1 MTGFGPRFS
10 NHENCGL
17 GKRAATIWTDAC
29 AQLFACSNWIKV
41 ERFAINTVWHDFGAL
56 PREVRMQRRRMRRLG
71 IRRWRVLLL
80 LGAAAW
86 VAAWL
91 APARAQQ
98 SAPAASPP
106 AATPA
111 KPKPKP
117 ANPETKPEAAKPAA
131 PAAKPA
137 SPAAA
142 GGVQPKL
149 LGQYGM
155 WGAYTASP
163 GGKKVCFALAKP
175 SASETNPPNRPRNP
189 VYMFISTRPA
199 DKVANEISLVVGY
212 PFKTGTEATAQ
223 VGGSSFALYTQQDG
237 AWIKNATD
245 EAKMV
250 DAMRGGDNAVIKGVS
265 AKGTQSTDTF
275 SLKGVAQALDRTAQ
289 ECK

>member
-1 MTGFGPRFS
+1 
-10 NHENCGL
+10 
-17 GKRAATIWTDAC
+17 
-29 AQLFACSNWIKV
+29 
-41 ERFAINTVWHDFGAL
+41 
-56 PREVRMQRRRMRRLG
+56 MQRRRMRRLA
-71 IRRWRVLLL
+71 IKQLLRLVLVP
-80 LGAAAW
+80 LGAAAAMAVW
-86 VAAWL
+86 PGSAS
-91 APARAQQ
+91 AQQ

-117 ANPETKPEAAKPAA
+117 ATKPEATP
-131 PAAKPA
+131 AKPA
-137 SPAAA
+137 SPAATA
-142 GGVQPKL
+142 VGAAQPKL

-175 SASETNPPNRPRNP
+175 TASETNPPNRPRNP
-189 VYMFISTRPA
+189 IFMFISTRPA
-199 DKVANEISLVVGY
+199 DKVTNEISLVVGY
-212 PFKTGTEATAQ
+212 PFKAGTEATAQ

-237 AWIKNATD
+237 AWIKNATE
-245 EAKMV
+245 EAKMI
-250 DAMRGGDNAVIKGVS
+250 DAMRGGDNAVVKGVS

>member
-1 MTGFGPRFS
+1 M
-10 NHENCGL
+10 
-17 GKRAATIWTDAC
+17 
-29 AQLFACSNWIKV
+29 
-41 ERFAINTVWHDFGAL
+41 
-56 PREVRMQRRRMRRLG
+56 
-71 IRRWRVLLL
+71 LLL
-80 LGAAAW
+80 LGVAAW

-91 APARAQQ
+91 GPARAQQ

-106 AATPA
+106 AAATT

-117 ANPETKPEAAKPAA
+117 KPEAAPAKPAA
-131 PAAKPA
+131 PSAAKPA

-142 GGVQPKL
+142 AAGGAQPKL
-149 LGQYGM
+149 LGQYGI

-175 SASETNPPNRPRNP
+175 TASETNPPNRPRNP

-199 DKVANEISLVVGY
+199 DKVTNEVSLVVGY
-212 PFKTGTEATAQ
+212 PFKAGTEATAQ
-223 VGGSSFALYTQQDG
+223 VGGTSFPLYTQQDG
-237 AWIKNATD
+237 AWIKDATE

-250 DAMRGGDNAVIKGVS
+250 GAMRGGESAVIKGVS

>member
-1 MTGFGPRFS
+1 
-10 NHENCGL
+10 
-17 GKRAATIWTDAC
+17 
-29 AQLFACSNWIKV
+29 
-41 ERFAINTVWHDFGAL
+41 
-56 PREVRMQRRRMRRLG
+56 MQRRRMRRLG
-71 IRRWRVLLL
+71 IRRREIRRPAICRLGFCGSWGLLLLL
-80 LGAAAW
+80 LGMAAW

-91 APARAQQ
+91 GPARAQQ

-106 AATPA
+106 AAATA

-117 ANPETKPEAAKPAA
+117 KPEAAPAKPAA
-131 PAAKPA
+131 PSAAKPA

-142 GGVQPKL
+142 SAGGAQPKL
-149 LGQYGM
+149 LGQYGI

-175 SASETNPPNRPRNP
+175 TASETNPPNRPRNP

-199 DKVANEISLVVGY
+199 DKVTNEVSLVVGY
-212 PFKTGTEATAQ
+212 PFKAGTEATAQ
-223 VGGSSFALYTQQDG
+223 VGGTSFPLYTQQDG
-237 AWIKNATD
+237 AWIKDATE

-250 DAMRGGDNAVIKGVS
+250 GAMRGGESAVIKGVS

>member
-1 MTGFGPRFS
+1 
-10 NHENCGL
+10 
-17 GKRAATIWTDAC
+17 
-29 AQLFACSNWIKV
+29 
-41 ERFAINTVWHDFGAL
+41 
-56 PREVRMQRRRMRRLG
+56 MQRLRMRRLG
-71 IRRWRVLLL
+71 ITRSSSLLLVL
-80 LGAAAW
+80 LGAAW
-86 VAAWL
+86 AAACL

-98 SAPAASPP
+98 SAPAASP
-106 AATPA
+106 AATA
-111 KPKPKP
+111 KPKPRPKPEAAPAKP
-117 ANPETKPEAAKPAA
+117 ATPAAKPAA
-131 PAAKPA
+131 PAA
-137 SPAAA
+137 A
-142 GGVQPKL
+142 GGAQPKL
-149 LGQYGM
+149 LGQYGL

-175 SASETNPPNRPRNP
+175 SSSETNPPNRPRNP

-199 DKVANEISLVVGY
+199 DKVSNEVSLVIGY

-245 EAKMV
+245 ETKMV

-265 AKGTQSTDTF
+265 AKGTQSIDTF